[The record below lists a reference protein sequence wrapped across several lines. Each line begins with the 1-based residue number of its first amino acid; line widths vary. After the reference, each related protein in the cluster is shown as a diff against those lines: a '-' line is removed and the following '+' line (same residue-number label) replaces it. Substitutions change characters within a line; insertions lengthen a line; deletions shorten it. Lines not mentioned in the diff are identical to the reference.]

1 MSMAVRRKKLLWFPI
16 VLMCILW
23 AYAYNDVMSSN
34 QAGLVDMDRGIVHK
48 LLIIL
53 ISLLLGYI
61 FWGKKS
67 AIYSISKNRHNPVI
81 VLVLIF
87 LWVGL
92 VGVLNQV
99 DLGALLTH
107 LLISFWWII
116 TYLFAKK
123 YTENH
128 IEEFQ
133 QILRLYIIMYF
144 VYIWV
149 NIIARN
155 QIQTNFERD
164 FAITVYIYYILLFIP
179 FIYMIQRNII
189 RNALLIIAIAM
200 VATSYKRGT
209 IICLPIMLIAYEF
222 VQSIIKNK
230 WFSFIRRVVFL
241 VVAIGVFLFLVNETS
256 GGFLS
261 ERFAKE
267 ELESGSGRSDIWDI
281 ALTVIANRSFLETIV
296 GTGSGSS
303 VRLLGT
309 GAHNEWIEFLF
320 SFGVVGVMLYASM
333 CIIWISECLYYVK
346 RKAEYAPHMCMMTT
360 YLLIG
365 GLFSGFYFQ
374 HTSFYFFSLMGVC
387 KALNDKQLLSTC
399 HQLKKHL

>member
-116 TYLFAKK
+116 TYLF
-123 YTENH
+123 E
-128 IEEFQ
+128 
-133 QILRLYIIMYF
+133 
-144 VYIWV
+144 
-149 NIIARN
+149 
-155 QIQTNFERD
+155 
-164 FAITVYIYYILLFIP
+164 
-179 FIYMIQRNII
+179 
-189 RNALLIIAIAM
+189 
-200 VATSYKRGT
+200 
-209 IICLPIMLIAYEF
+209 
-222 VQSIIKNK
+222 
-230 WFSFIRRVVFL
+230 
-241 VVAIGVFLFLVNETS
+241 
-256 GGFLS
+256 
-261 ERFAKE
+261 
-267 ELESGSGRSDIWDI
+267 
-281 ALTVIANRSFLETIV
+281 
-296 GTGSGSS
+296 
-303 VRLLGT
+303 
-309 GAHNEWIEFLF
+309 
-320 SFGVVGVMLYASM
+320 
-333 CIIWISECLYYVK
+333 
-346 RKAEYAPHMCMMTT
+346 
-360 YLLIG
+360 
-365 GLFSGFYFQ
+365 
-374 HTSFYFFSLMGVC
+374 
-387 KALNDKQLLSTC
+387 
-399 HQLKKHL
+399 

>member
-164 FAITVYIYYILLFIP
+164 FAITVYIYYP
-179 FIYMIQRNII
+179 
-189 RNALLIIAIAM
+189 
-200 VATSYKRGT
+200 
-209 IICLPIMLIAYEF
+209 
-222 VQSIIKNK
+222 
-230 WFSFIRRVVFL
+230 L
-241 VVAIGVFLFLVNETS
+241 V
-256 GGFLS
+256 
-261 ERFAKE
+261 
-267 ELESGSGRSDIWDI
+267 EL
-281 ALTVIANRSFLETIV
+281 
-296 GTGSGSS
+296 
-303 VRLLGT
+303 
-309 GAHNEWIEFLF
+309 
-320 SFGVVGVMLYASM
+320 
-333 CIIWISECLYYVK
+333 K
-346 RKAEYAPHMCMMTT
+346 
-360 YLLIG
+360 
-365 GLFSGFYFQ
+365 
-374 HTSFYFFSLMGVC
+374 
-387 KALNDKQLLSTC
+387 
-399 HQLKKHL
+399 